1 MLVWRICQQK
11 YATFD
16 GEGGRRA
23 GGRWHRKGI
32 PVIYTS
38 DTLALAALEYFVR
51 LNPGDSD
58 TRLVTVSAN
67 IPDNLVIQRVSAKDL
82 PKNWSVYPAP
92 EILQKIGGNWFQTA
106 RSAVLA
112 VPSAI
117 IPQQTNY
124 LIDPNHVDFKRIRV
138 NKPEFFE
145 FDPRMWK

>member
-1 MLVWRICQQK
+1 
-11 YATFD
+11 
-16 GEGGRRA
+16 
-23 GGRWHRKGI
+23 
-32 PVIYTS
+32 
-38 DTLALAALEYFVR
+38 
-51 LNPGDSD
+51 
-58 TRLVTVSAN
+58 
-67 IPDNLVIQRVSAKDL
+67 
-82 PKNWSVYPAP
+82 